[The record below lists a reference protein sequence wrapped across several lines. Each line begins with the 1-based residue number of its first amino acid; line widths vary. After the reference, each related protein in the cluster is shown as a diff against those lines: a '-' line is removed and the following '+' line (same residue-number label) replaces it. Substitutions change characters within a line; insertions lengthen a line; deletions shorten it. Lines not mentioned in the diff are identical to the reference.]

1 MKIIIVDDRP
11 YFMWATIERLKEMGV
26 DEIVMLYFHGILTY
40 FPDRDSE
47 IAQKCEKLDVELFH
61 IDQNTELME
70 RLDEYCAEADTFIF
84 MDFGLGD
91 TDIFED
97 RIDVIYAKTK
107 MQPEG
112 FPIWFYTGMGEQVID
127 RLNRTFDNHTIPV
140 EEFIPQRAIMEL
152 DYDYIRRQVLHIQ
165 E

>member
-11 YFMWATIERLKEMGV
+11 YFMWGPIRRLKEMGV
-26 DEIVMLYFHGILTY
+26 DEIVVLYYHGIFTY
-40 FPDRDSE
+40 FPDKDSE
-47 IAQKCEKLDVELFH
+47 IAQKCEELGVKLFH
-61 IDQNTELME
+61 IDQDTELME
-70 RLDEYCAEADTFIF
+70 RLDGYCAEADTFIF

-97 RIDVIYAKTK
+97 RIDVVYAKTK
-107 MQPEG
+107 MQPGG

-127 RLNRTFDNHTIPV
+127 RLNRAFDNHTIPV
-140 EEFIPQRAIMEL
+140 EEFIPQREIMEL
-152 DYDYIRRQVLHIQ
+152 DYDYISGQVLHIH